1 MKISQYLF
9 FIAILFVLQSLFST
23 VSAQRYVL
31 ENSKVHFFSSAPME
45 DIEATNEACK
55 GVIDT
60 KTNSFAFRI
69 PIKSFVFPSSLMQQH
84 FNENYM
90 DSEKYPNAS
99 FKGKIEGDYDLT
111 KDGTYDVMAVG
122 DLEIH
127 GKKQPRK
134 IPSQIIVQGGKASIK
149 STFNVKLEDHA
160 IKIPSLMFQKI
171 AETVKVDM
179 NSDLK
184 LYDKK

>member
-1 MKISQYLF
+1 MKIYRLSF
-9 FIAILFVLQSLFST
+9 FIAILFVFQSTNST
-23 VSAQRYVL
+23 VFAQRYTL
-31 ENSKVHFFSSAPME
+31 EDSKVHFFSSAVVE
-45 DIEATNEACK
+45 DIEAVNKDCK
-55 GVIDT
+55 GVIDS
-60 KTNSFAFRI
+60 KTDAFSFRI

-90 DSEKYPNAS
+90 ESEKYPNAT
-99 FKGKIEGDYDLT
+99 FKGKIEGDYDLK

-134 IPSQIIVQGGKASIK
+134 IHSQIIVKNGKASIK
-149 STFNVKLEDHA
+149 STFNVKLEDHDVE
-160 IKIPSLMFQKI
+160 IPSLMFQKI
-171 AETVKVDM
+171 AEIIKVDM

-184 LYDKK
+184 LYEKN